1 MKRINFTSSD
11 FARLKS
17 TDCLIVDKTRYIYCL
32 LKSGNQFVVNTAPY
46 GFGKSVIVSMQENL
60 FIGRETYLL
69 ECMFPILIMISLFI
83 QSLV

>member
-32 LKSGNQFVVNTAPY
+32 LKNGNQFIVNTAPY
-46 GFGKSVIVSMQENL
+46 GFGKSLIVSMLENL
-60 FIGRETYLL
+60 LIGR
-69 ECMFPILIMISLFI
+69 
-83 QSLV
+83 